1 MTGPASRPLAVV
13 LAATFMQLLDVTI
26 VTAAIPALDV
36 GQGAAQLVLT
46 GYTLTYA
53 GTLITAARLGD
64 AYGYRRLFA
73 AGLAVFTVA
82 SAACAAAPTAQALV
96 ACRLVQGVGSG
107 LMGPQVLSL
116 IQVTVDA
123 SRRPRALGLLAATM
137 GLASLLGPL
146 IGAVLLE
153 GWGWRWIFLVNVP
166 VGVAALAGAARW
178 LPAARGAGRHRID
191 AVGAVLATGGAA
203 LLILPLAVG
212 REAGWPAWTWLCLA
226 AAVLVLFGFVASQRP
241 GGGREPLLHPS
252 VFRDRTARAGVL
264 LVFVFNAGVPSFSY
278 VLFLHLRSGLG
289 YPPLAAGLTAAPFAA
304 AAMVGGRAARVLT
317 GRWGVGASTAAASTL
332 ALVMLVLAVPGPR
345 WVVLPALALGGA
357 AFGVF
362 TASVFTLVLD
372 RARPEA
378 VGSVSGLLPTAQQ
391 LGGTVGVSAAGLVY
405 HASAAGTA
413 FRHALLYEAAAFALA
428 ALLARRLTAA
438 SARGAVSRPRRA
450 PRP

>member
-1 MTGPASRPLAVV
+1 
-13 LAATFMQLLDVTI
+13 MQLLDVTI

-64 AYGYRRLFA
+64 GHGYRRLFA
-73 AGLAVFTVA
+73 AGVAVFTVA
-82 SAACAAAPTAQALV
+82 SAACAAAPTAQVLV

-107 LMGPQVLSL
+107 LMAPQVLSL
-116 IQVTVDA
+116 IQVVVEA
-123 SRRPRALGLLAATM
+123 PRRPRALGLLAATM

-166 VGVAALAGAARW
+166 VGLAALVGAARW

-191 AVGAVLATGGAA
+191 AAGAALATGGAA

-212 REAGWPAWTWLCLA
+212 REAGWPAWTWFCLA
-226 AAVLVLFGFVASQRP
+226 AAVLVLAGFVASQRP

-252 VFRDRTARAGVL
+252 VFRDRTARTGVL

-304 AAMVGGRAARVLT
+304 AAMVGGRAARALT
-317 GRWGVGASTAAASTL
+317 DRWGAGASTAAAATL
-332 ALVMLVLAVPGPR
+332 TLVMLVLAAGPR
-345 WVVLPALALGGA
+345 WVMPPSLALGGA

-362 TASVFTLVLD
+362 TASVFALVLD

-428 ALLARRLTAA
+428 ALIARRLTAG
-438 SARGAVSRPRRA
+438 SARAAVTRARRA
-450 PRP
+450 RRP